1 LDVGNAI
8 LLRIES
14 GTRDARQPVQIWLVR
29 HAEAVEPGSVPGGD
43 FARPLAERGRR
54 RFGALAR
61 WLVERV
67 GPVERI
73 VTSPRVR
80 AVETARLLAEASSL
94 PTDRIDVV
102 EWLSASARAERI
114 LSAARESTAER
125 IAFVG
130 HEPDLSGAVGEFLG
144 GGRVAL
150 APGSV
155 ACLWGEAVSPLGTW
169 RLLRLVDCELF

>member
-1 LDVGNAI
+1 M
-8 LLRIES
+8 
-14 GTRDARQPVQIWLVR
+14 QIWLVR
-29 HAEAVEPGSVPGGD
+29 HAEAVDPGEVPGGD
-43 FARPLAERGRR
+43 FARPLTERGRR

-61 WLVERV
+61 WLGERV

-94 PTDRIDVV
+94 PAERIDEVV
-102 EWLSASARAERI
+102 WLSASAPAERI

-130 HEPDLSGAVGEFLG
+130 HEPEMSGAVGEFVG
-144 GGRVAL
+144 GGRVVL
-150 APGSV
+150 TPGTV
-155 ACLWGEAVSPLGTW
+155 ACLWGEAVSPLGAW
-169 RLLRLVDCELF
+169 RMLRLVDCELF